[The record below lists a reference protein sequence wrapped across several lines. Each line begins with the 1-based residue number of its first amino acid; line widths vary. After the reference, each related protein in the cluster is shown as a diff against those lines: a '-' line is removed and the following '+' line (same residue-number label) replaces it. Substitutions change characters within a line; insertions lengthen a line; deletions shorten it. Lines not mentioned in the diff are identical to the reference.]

1 MSSFNILLVVM
12 ENLMTL
18 VFVCLII
25 FAESHLEHHALED
38 CLVADLA
45 RLVPAEVEEGDG
57 GAIRI
62 PARQDGELPLTQLR
76 LQRPAAVIKETET
89 LAKSEINVIVN
100 VEVL

>member
-1 MSSFNILLVVM
+1 MSSFNILLVVI

-25 FAESHLEHHALED
+25 FPEPHLEHYALENS
-38 CLVADLA
+38 LVTDLP

-76 LQRPAAVIKETET
+76 LQRPAAVIKEAET
-89 LAKSEINVIVN
+89 LAKSEIIVIVS